1 MSAKSFSSCKR
12 LWQSMLASTLC
23 AMALSACS
31 ENESQF
37 AEMRQLKEKL
47 AAAEKKA
54 AEAVAAAQ
62 QAPPPA
68 PASASDP
75 KPDTET
81 MAKLEAAT
89 AKIASLE
96 QELQTA
102 RAASPP
108 AAASGT
114 TNINADSFREFVKS
128 MERDLLTKAGE
139 LQEAVEHALPS
150 ANIQETTVKRLRLP
164 EQLNTAFQSA
174 VVFNIAGA
182 NGEPKRLEFPVQAG
196 LDGQWRMPGV
206 NDVQQHLTAMAAQPQ
221 AAPATVASTPAPAPA
236 SAFSAPA
243 NPHATSALPMA
254 AQGSVPQPA
263 GILSQPGGPA
273 TYVIQWGDAA
283 PAKAPA
289 QQPAA
294 QSQPAAVPATA
305 AAPKPAPAPAPR
317 SVPKPL
323 MPVQQDIQIRFE

>member
-1 MSAKSFSSCKR
+1 
-12 LWQSMLASTLC
+12 MLVSTLC
-23 AMALSACS
+23 TMALSACS

-68 PASASDP
+68 PASPSDP
-75 KPDTET
+75 KPDSET
-81 MAKLEAAT
+81 TAKLEAAI

-102 RAASPP
+102 RAAPQP
-108 AAASGT
+108 AAENGT
-114 TNINADSFREFVKS
+114 AKINADSFREFVKS

-139 LQEAVEHALPS
+139 LQESVEHALPS

-164 EQLNTAFQSA
+164 EQLTTAFQSA
-174 VVFNIAGA
+174 VVFNITAA

-206 NDVQQHLTAMAAQPQ
+206 TDVQQHLTAMAAQPQ
-221 AAPATVASTPAPAPA
+221 AATPTVASTPASAPA

-243 NPHATSALPMA
+243 NPHATSALPTA
-254 AQGSVPQPA
+254 APGSVPQPA
-263 GILSQPGGPA
+263 GLPSMPGGPA
-273 TYVIQWGDAA
+273 TYVIQWGDTA
-283 PAKAPA
+283 PAK
-289 QQPAA
+289 QPAA
-294 QSQPAAVPATA
+294 RPQSAATPATA
-305 AAPKPAPAPAPR
+305 AAPSPSPAQPKPAPAPAPR
-317 SVPKPL
+317 TVPKPL